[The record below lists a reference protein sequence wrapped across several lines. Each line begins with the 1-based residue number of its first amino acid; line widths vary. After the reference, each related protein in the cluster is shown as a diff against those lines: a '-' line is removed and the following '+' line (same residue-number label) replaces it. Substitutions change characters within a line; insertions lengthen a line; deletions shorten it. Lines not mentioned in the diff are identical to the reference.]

1 MKGFMSL
8 YSKNV
13 ILNKLYFIQSA
24 SISKFSRERLEE
36 RKRTKQS
43 NIQIKSKNAEI
54 KNAIAIKE
62 SINIELKKKAK
73 ISPIDVFEELSK
85 VELEPRIKENNS
97 INMVVQLL
105 LKKDQNIRGVRKCPG
120 GSSKVPKVCVFTSS
134 SFEEI
139 ALKSGA
145 DKVATPETYEEI
157 KKKKIDYD
165 IYMCTMDVMNQVKL
179 LGRILGPIGLMPNPK
194 LGTAVTPD
202 KLQQSIE
209 AYKAGNKEFKC
220 NKDGYIFLTVGKYHF
235 GEINLLR
242 NLNAFLTELDTKK
255 PEGSKVKFIKKAW
268 MSLGGLKRSFI
279 IDVNSL
285 DVKSQNYFGN
295 KLKERLEN
303 KI

>member
-8 YSKNV
+8 YSKN
-13 ILNKLYFIQSA
+13 ITTNKLYFIQSA

-36 RKRTKQS
+36 KKRIKQS
-43 NIQIKSKNAEI
+43 NIQNKIKEDESKNAM
-54 KNAIAIKE
+54 ALKE
-62 SINIELKKKAK
+62 SISIELKKKAK
-73 ISPIDVFEELSK
+73 ISPLDVFEQISK
-85 VELEPRIKENNS
+85 VELDQKIKENNS

-105 LKKDQNIRGVRKCPG
+105 LKKDQNIRGIRKCPG
-120 GSSKVPKVCVFTSS
+120 GSTKIPKVCVFTSS
-134 SFEEI
+134 TFEDI

-157 KKKKIDYD
+157 KNKKIDYD
-165 IYMCTMDVMNQVKL
+165 IYICTMDVMNQVKL

-209 AYKAGNKEFKC
+209 AFKGGNKEFKS
-220 NKDGYIFLTVGKYHF
+220 NKDGYVYLTIGKYHF

-242 NLNAFLTELDTKK
+242 NLNAFLTELDAKK
-255 PEGSKVKFIKKAW
+255 PEGSKVKFIKNAW
-268 MSLGGLKRSFI
+268 MSLGGLKRSFS
-279 IDVNSL
+279 IDVNTL

-295 KLKERLEN
+295 KIKD
-303 KI
+303 KIESKI